1 MSKQTIGDLVR
12 EMERD
17 YTSGTNT
24 ISKYV
29 NENMY
34 ENICTIDAYL
44 NYKHIS
50 GEFDSLGREKPF
62 FNIVISASNIWYR
75 ATDIDRSNIKLT
87 TQKQKK
93 SMAAF
98 LANIHLHKW
107 MDYNYYGVFL
117 NEWGKTLARYGS
129 AVSKY
134 VEKDGKL
141 FASVVPWNRLIVDP
155 ISFEGNPVIE
165 ILEVTESELRKNS
178 LYDQDVVDE
187 LCNALESRK
196 TIDGR
201 NKDNSSKYIRLY
213 EVHGNFPKSMVT
225 GQEKDEYIYEDR
237 MFVIS
242 FVKSKNK
249 RNQYDTF
256 IVYTGLEDFPYEIDH
271 LIKEDGQTLSYG
283 AVRHLFQSQWMV
295 NHNSKLIKDQL
306 DLASK
311 LFFQTADDTFLGN
324 NALTNITTGDVLIH
338 KPNMPL
344 TQVNNNSHDV
354 SSLQSYQ
361 TSWKVLGNE
370 ITGISES
377 MLGNAA
383 PSGTAWRQV
392 EALLQESHDLFNL
405 MRENKGLAIERHI
418 KNRVLKFFKKSL
430 NNDKEISATL
440 QDYEINKIDSR
451 YVKNHSAKETN
462 RISKEKLLSGGDITE
477 EEQSQLFSSIMSSS
491 KEDMSELGNERFFKP
506 SEINWK
512 EEFEDL
518 EEDVSVD
525 ATNENIDPDAMVTLN
540 TLLKFIASK
549 QGQPM
554 SDDERI
560 VFNKIL
566 MKSGTVSPIE
576 LSGKKSQPLPSQP
589 VPTTNVATVGV

>member
-1 MSKQTIGDLVR
+1 MSTQTIGDLVR
-12 EMERD
+12 DMERD

-29 NENMY
+29 NVNMY
-34 ENICTIDAYL
+34 EDICTIDAYL
-44 NYKHIS
+44 NYKHVS
-50 GEFDSLGREKPF
+50 GEYDSLGREKPF
-62 FNIVISASNIWYR
+62 FNVSISASNIWYR
-75 ATDIDRSNIKLT
+75 ATDIDRSNIRLT

-93 SMAAF
+93 AMAAF

-141 FASVVPWNRLIVDP
+141 YASVIPWNRLICDP

-165 ILEVTESELRKNS
+165 VLEVTESELRKNT
-178 LYDQDVVDE
+178 LYDKDVVND
-187 LCNALESRK
+187 LCNALENRK

-201 NKDNSSKYIRLY
+201 NKDNKSKYIRLY

-225 GQEKDEYIYEDR
+225 GKQADDYIYEDR
-237 MFVIS
+237 MFVVS

-249 RNQYDTF
+249 RNEYDTY
-256 IVYTGLEDFPYEIDH
+256 IVYTGLEDFPYKIDH

-283 AVRHLFQSQWMV
+283 AVRHLFQTQWMV
-295 NHNSKLIKDQL
+295 NHNAKLIKDQL

-311 LFFQTADDTFLGN
+311 LIFQTADDTFLGS

-344 TQVNNNSHDV
+344 TQVNNNSHDI
-354 SSLQSYQ
+354 SSLQSYSN
-361 TSWKVLGNE
+361 SWKVLGNE

-377 MLGNAA
+377 MLGNTA

-430 NNDKEISATL
+430 NNANEISATL
-440 QDYEINKIDSR
+440 ADYEIKKIDSK
-451 YVKNHSAKETN
+451 YVKNYSVKETK
-462 RISKEKLLSGGDITE
+462 RIIKDKFLSGEVPTD
-477 EEQSQLFSSIMSSS
+477 EEQSKLFETIMNASSENMA
-491 KEDMSELGNERFFKP
+491 DLGNERYFKP

-512 EEFEDL
+512 KEFEDL
-518 EEDVSVD
+518 EEDVTVD
-525 ATNENIDPDAMVTLN
+525 VTNENVDPDAMVTLN
-540 TLLKFIASK
+540 TLLKFIVSK

-554 SDDERI
+554 NDDERL

-589 VPTTNVATVGV
+589 LPTTNVATVGV

>member
-17 YTSGTNT
+17 YTSGSNT

-29 NENMY
+29 NVNMY
-34 ENICTIDAYL
+34 DDICTIDAYL

-50 GEFDSLGREKPF
+50 GEFDALGREKPF
-62 FNIVISASNIWYR
+62 FNIVISASNIWFR
-75 ATDIDRSNIKLT
+75 ATDIDRSNIKIT

-93 SMAAF
+93 VMAAF

-107 MDYNYYGVFL
+107 MDSNYYGVFL

-141 FASVVPWNRLIVDP
+141 SASVIPWNRLIVDP

-178 LYDQDVVDE
+178 LYNQEVVND

-201 NKDNSSKYIRLY
+201 NKDNNSKYIRLY

-225 GQEKDEYIYEDR
+225 GKEEDEDIYEDR

-242 FVKSKNK
+242 FVKSKTK

-283 AVRHLFQSQWMV
+283 AVRHLFQSQWMA
-295 NHNSKLIKDQL
+295 NHTAKSIKDQL

-311 LFFQTADDTFLGN
+311 LIFQTADNNFVGQ
-324 NALTNITTGDVLIH
+324 NALASIETGDILVH
-338 KPNMPL
+338 QFNMPL
-344 TQVNNNSHDV
+344 TQINNSSHDI
-354 SSLQSYQ
+354 SSQQAYQ

-377 MLGNAA
+377 MMGTTA

-418 KNRVLKFFKKSL
+418 KNRVLKFYKKSL

-440 QDYEINKIDSR
+440 EDYEIKKIDSK
-451 YVKNHSAKETN
+451 YVKNYAVKETN
-462 RISKEKLLSGGDITE
+462 RIVKEKLLSGGDITP
-477 EEQSQLFSSIMSSS
+477 EEQAGLFNSIMSSS
-491 KEDMSELGNERFFKP
+491 NEEMTSMGNERFFKP

-512 EEFEDL
+512 KEFEDL

-525 ATNENIDPDAMVTLN
+525 VTNENVDPDAMVTLN

-566 MKSGTVSPIE
+566 MKSGTVSPVE
-576 LSGKKSQPLPSQP
+576 LPGKKSQPLPSQP
-589 VPTTNVATVGV
+589 LPTTSVATVGV